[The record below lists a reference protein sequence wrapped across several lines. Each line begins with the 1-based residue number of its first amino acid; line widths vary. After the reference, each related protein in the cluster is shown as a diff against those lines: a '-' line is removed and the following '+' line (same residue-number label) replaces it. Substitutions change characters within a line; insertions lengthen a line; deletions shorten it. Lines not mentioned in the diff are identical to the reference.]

1 MSPHHEARI
10 VGCWS
15 PTMNEPV
22 LALEPLISEVAQ
34 QFRSEFT
41 LDSVLWGVIV
51 DGSLVMSGNA
61 GGHYDLSTRYRIA
74 SMTKSFTAAA
84 VLSLRDEGILAL
96 DTPVAHYAPELAA
109 ISENT
114 AGQQVSLRHLL
125 SMSSGIAT
133 DDPWADRH
141 LDISDS
147 EIREIYEL
155 GVEFAFPTGTH
166 FEYSNLGYAIIGSV
180 VHRLTGRR
188 LRDIV
193 DERLLIP
200 LNMSATTWD
209 QPAPHTWASPTR
221 IQDGVNIPDEL
232 EPLPDGNIAP
242 MGGLW
247 STVEDLARWI
257 SWLDQANQGLE
268 TQTGRLS
275 VTSRREMQ
283 TMHTYAGVTTLDGD
297 VAPTGY
303 GYGLMMRDDADLGM
317 IISHSGGLPGY
328 GSNMRWL
335 PGRGVGVVA
344 VSNTTYAP
352 MSILTQRILK
362 IFQAASLISP
372 AFVEVS
378 PLLHARAGEL
388 VMLINHWNNDVAHDI
403 FADNVD
409 LDESL
414 ARREQAARVLL
425 DTCGHLIIESIVAT
439 SRAAGTIH
447 VRGPLGEKKIEFQ
460 LAPIR
465 SGPIQWYR
473 YI

>member
-1 MSPHHEARI
+1 
-10 VGCWS
+10 
-15 PTMNEPV
+15 MNEPFV
-22 LALEPLISEVAQ
+22 ALEPLISEVAQ

-41 LDSVLWGVIV
+41 LDSVMWGVVV
-51 DGSLVMSGNA
+51 DGSLALRGATGS
-61 GGHYDLSTRYRIA
+61 HQDISTRFRIA

-84 VLSLRDEGILAL
+84 VLSLRDEGVLSL
-96 DTPVAHYAPELAA
+96 DVPVAHYAPELAV
-109 ISENT
+109 ISENA
-114 AGQQVSLRHLL
+114 AGQQMSLRHLL

-141 LDISDS
+141 LDITDS
-147 EIREIYEL
+147 EIREIYQRGL
-155 GVEFAFPTGTH
+155 EFAFPTGTR

-180 VHRLTGRR
+180 VHHLTGR
-188 LRDIV
+188 LVRDIV
-193 DERLLIP
+193 DERLLGP
-200 LNMSATTWD
+200 LHMSATTWD
-209 QPAPHTWASPTR
+209 LPTPQAWAPPTR
-221 IQDGVNIPDEL
+221 IQDGVIVPDGL

-247 STVEDLARWI
+247 STVEDLGRWV
-257 SWLDQANQGLE
+257 SWLDEANRDHDAN
-268 TQTGRLS
+268 TGRLS
-275 VTSRREMQ
+275 VSSRLEMQ

-297 VAPTGY
+297 SAPTGY

-317 IISHSGGLPGY
+317 IIAHSGGLPGY

-335 PGRGVGVVA
+335 QGRGVGVMA
-344 VSNTTYAP
+344 LSNTTYAP

-362 IFQAASLISP
+362 IFHAASLIGP
-372 AFVEVS
+372 AADEVS
-378 PLLHARAGEL
+378 LLLRTRADEL
-388 VMLINHWNNDVAHDI
+388 VALINHWSTDVAHKI

-414 ARREQAARVLL
+414 TRRKQAAQVLL
-425 DTCGHLIIESIVAT
+425 DTCGHLIIESIAAS
-439 SRAAGTIH
+439 SRTAGTIH
-447 VRGPLGEKKIEFQ
+447 VRGPIGEKKIELH